1 SNGKETKDLR
11 LPTGAPIDPRA
22 TTNINITA
30 NLDARAEGLGPLTI
44 TNPTTSAQADAM
56 PAEAKQ
62 YGTAVN
68 VYDAQGNAIPVQLY
82 FVKNEPVTAD
92 PTATPPVVGVP
103 ANSWEVY
110 ASLDGGRTV
119 IPQSPASTNY
129 SLGRLEFDGSGQ
141 LTNVPALNLQIT
153 ATTPGVTADNTPSE
167 PIAAPIS
174 FDVDGKSTITQFG
187 GKFGVYDLTQN
198 GYAKGDL
205 TSIDIGE

>member
-30 NLDARAEGLGPLTI
+30 NLDARAEALGPLTI
-44 TNPTTSAQADAM
+44 TSPTGPNALSSA
-56 PAEAKQ
+56 AKE

-68 VYDAQGNAIPVQLY
+68 VYDAQGSAIPVQLY
-82 FVKNEPVTAD
+82 FVKNAPRADDPATA
-92 PTATPPVVGVP
+92 GVDETIP
-103 ANSWEVY
+103 DNSWEVY
-110 ASLDGGRTV
+110 ASLDGGQTV
-119 IPQSPASTNY
+119 IPRAPGSTEY
-129 SLGRLEFDGSGQ
+129 SLGRLQFDGAGK
-141 LTNVPALNLQIT
+141 LTNVPSLNLQIV
-153 ATTPGVTADNTPSE
+153 ATTPGVTADNTPS
-167 PIAAPIS
+167 APINAPIT
-174 FDVDGKSTITQFG
+174 FEVDGKPTITQFG